1 MRHEEVFDKAVDFL
15 RNIKST
21 DNVVVIF
28 NNDGDG
34 ICSCILINKYLETKK
49 NKPYIISQPMPT
61 EKNLIRKVQTTVP
74 TKIIILDIAIDQQ
87 QNVLKNLAGMC
98 DILVID
104 HHQISRDMNSDS
116 IVHYNPRFE
125 KPGIY
130 KSTSYCAYKICSALH
145 DTGEFLWIAAVG
157 MVSDYNL
164 DFSQD
169 LVKESVKKYSLKS
182 DILYETHFGR
192 LADMI
197 SAAKAMKALMC
208 EEMVWLFNS
217 MKGPEDFSV
226 KGSDKLVESFKTI
239 ENEMMSI
246 MADAEQNSEKDG
258 KILFYNIKSRYN
270 LASPVST
277 KLSEK
282 HLDKLVLVYEK
293 TGNRIKVSGRNQAKK
308 FDVGRILQTAT
319 RGLKASG
326 GGHDAAG
333 GATLETKDWEK
344 FKERLEEI
352 TG

>member
-1 MRHEEVFDKAVDFL
+1 MKHDEVFKRAVDFL
-15 RNIKST
+15 RGIKTT
-21 DNVVVIF
+21 DNVVIIF

-34 ICSCILINKYLETKK
+34 ICSCVLINKYLKD

-74 TKIIILDIAIDQQ
+74 GKIIILDIAIDQQ
-87 QNVLKNLAGMC
+87 QSVLKNMAGMA
-98 DILVID
+98 DILIID
-104 HHQISRDMNSDS
+104 HHQIFRDMNSDS
-116 IVHYNPRFE
+116 VVHYNPRFE
-125 KPGIY
+125 KSDIY
-130 KSTSYCAYKICSALH
+130 KSASYCTYKICSALQ
-145 DTGEFLWIAAVG
+145 DISEFLWIATVG
-157 MVSDYNL
+157 AVSDYNL

-169 LVKESVKKYSLKS
+169 IVKEAIKKYSLKTS
-182 DILYETHFGR
+182 VLYETHFGR

-197 SAAKAMKALMC
+197 SAAKATKALTC
-208 EEMVWLFNS
+208 EEMVWMFGAMN
-217 MKGPEDFSV
+217 GPEDFSV

-246 MADAEQNSEKDG
+246 MADAEQRAEKKG

-293 TGNRIKVSGRNQAKK
+293 AGNKIKLSGRNQAKK
-308 FDVGRILQTAT
+308 FDVGRIFQTAA

-333 GATLETKDWEK
+333 GATLEAKDWEK